1 MAEQYAYLP
10 IGGRFLTDVDDVLL
24 MLQCSTFSDGS
35 GSELII
41 LIYEIRSQFID
52 ETYNIC
58 LANKHIVIYDLY
70 KDI

>member
-1 MAEQYAYLP
+1 MAQHYAYLP
-10 IGGRFLTDVDDVLL
+10 IGDRFPTDVDGALL

-52 ETYNIC
+52 ETHNIC
-58 LANKHIVIYDLY
+58 LANKHRVI
-70 KDI
+70 